1 MREADMVAR
10 EIADRAEAVVVSV
23 DYGLVPEVAY
33 PVPHHQVVEAL
44 RWAVGGDSG
53 LVVDAARVTLGGASA
68 GAALALAAARQL
80 VADGGPFPTALVL
93 AYPVAHRHCPVEPEH
108 EALLRQLPPLLRFE
122 PGHIEE
128 MNEAYL
134 AQHAE
139 PRFGFVDLEPAGIG
153 AALAGLPPALVLIA
167 EYDDLRG
174 SAELLVRQAREAGW
188 PVERRL
194 CAGMVHGHLNRTPVL
209 AETDRSLDA
218 IARIVRDGGIRPE
231 IG

>member
-10 EIADRAEAVVVSV
+10 EIAERAKAVVVSV

-44 RWAVGGDSG
+44 RWAVSGDSG
-53 LVVDAARVTLGGASA
+53 LGIDAARVTLGGASA

-80 VADGGPFPTALVL
+80 VADGGPLPTALIL
-93 AYPVAHRHCPVEPEH
+93 AYPVAHRHCPVEPEQ

-122 PGHIEE
+122 TGQIEQIT
-128 MNEAYL
+128 EAYL

-139 PRFGFVDLEPAGIG
+139 PRFGFVDVEPAGIG

-174 SAELLVRQAREAGW
+174 SAELLVRQARGAGW

-194 CAGMVHGHLNRTPVL
+194 CTGMVHGLLNRTPAL
-209 AETDRSLDA
+209 AETDGSLKA
-218 IARIVRDGGIRPE
+218 IARVVRDGGIQSE
-231 IG
+231 ME